1 MLLQRLL
8 ERGLTGTATLWPDI
22 CTAYTWV
29 HRAAHILANTE
40 KRDAAGVRQDYSEF
54 LAEIARDRHRAGSL
68 SPAITHFLKV
78 TKSYE
83 PGLYHCYEVP
93 DLPRTNNDLEHYF
106 GSARYQERRATGRK
120 HASPT
125 LVVRGSVRMIA
136 SVATQLHHFGA
147 SDIRPEDLDPWRKLR
162 RELDY
167 RHEVRRAQLRFRKD
181 PAAYLAKIED
191 RLLKQSLPS

>member
-1 MLLQRLL
+1 MA
-8 ERGLTGTATLWPDI
+8 RGLTATANLWPDI
-22 CTAYTWV
+22 RTAYAWV

-40 KRDAAGVRQDYSEF
+40 KRDAPAVRQAYNA
-54 LAEIARDRHRAGSL
+54 LVAEMTRDHHLAGSL

-83 PGLYHCYEVP
+83 PGLFHCYDIP

-120 HASPT
+120 HASPD

-136 SVATQLHHFGA
+136 SVATKLHPFN
-147 SDIRPEDLDPWRKLR
+147 STEIRPADLDRWRKLR

-181 PAAYLAKIED
+181 AAAYFTKIED
-191 RLLKQSLPS
+191 QLLKQGLPP

>member
-1 MLLQRLL
+1 M
-8 ERGLTGTATLWPDI
+8 
-22 CTAYTWV
+22 
-29 HRAAHILANTE
+29 HRAAHILANRE
-40 KRDAAGVRQDYSEF
+40 KRDAAGVRQAYSEF
-54 LAEIARDRHRAGSL
+54 LAEMARHHHCAGSL

-78 TKSYE
+78 TRSYE

-120 HASPT
+120 RASPT
-125 LVVRGSVRMIA
+125 LVIRGSVRMIA
-136 SVATQLHHFGA
+136 SVATHLHPFGA
-147 SDIRPEDLDPWRKLR
+147 SDIRPEDLGHWRKLR

-167 RHEVRRAQLRFRKD
+167 RHEARRAQLRFRKD

-191 RLLKQSLPS
+191 QLLKPSLPP